1 MLRCRAVCA
10 TAANSRSAGSCVARL
25 PQYGCKCSWSR
36 NSIRQARILPDNGSA
51 PGAEPAASSAVVNPH
66 GSSTS
71 ASGAAVR
78 IGIDVAGERKVT
90 VGARPGLGRANS
102 GDGGHTYRE
111 RRDIA
116 EGPLRQALPVTR
128 HVRDQ
133 LRPPRMPALPAR
145 YRRRNHFPV
154 NMPIAA
160 GEVLFLHSA

>member
-1 MLRCRAVCA
+1 MGEH
-10 TAANSRSAGSCVARL
+10 SRGWAGQIPAMVA
-25 PQYGCKCSWSR
+25 
-36 NSIRQARILPDNGSA
+36 
-51 PGAEPAASSAVVNPH
+51 
-66 GSSTS
+66 
-71 ASGAAVR
+71 
-78 IGIDVAGERKVT
+78 
-90 VGARPGLGRANS
+90 
-102 GDGGHTYRE
+102 TYRE

-133 LRPPRMPALPAR
+133 LRPPRIQALPAR